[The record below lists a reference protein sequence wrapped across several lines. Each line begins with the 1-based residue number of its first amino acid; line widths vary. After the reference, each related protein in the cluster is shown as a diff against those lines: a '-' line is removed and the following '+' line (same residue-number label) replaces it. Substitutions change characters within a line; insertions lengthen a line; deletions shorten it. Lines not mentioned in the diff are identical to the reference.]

1 MSGGVS
7 LINTKP
13 KDESAELKGMFFA
26 SLRGALIAVALTVLL
41 AIIMTAVALMT
52 KDPDNIIGI
61 FAYATLVIS
70 SLLGGITSI
79 KADTE
84 QRLGASL
91 LSGVGYV
98 LVIWLLSLFFRADT
112 LEPVSPLWATVG
124 YIGCIALSLVGGII
138 ARPKQ
143 TRIKDGKNNVTAR
156 LRRQLSKRT

>member
-13 KDESAELKGMFFA
+13 NDESAELKGMFLA
-26 SLRGALIAVALTVLL
+26 SLRGTLVAVGLTVLL

-52 KDPDNIIGI
+52 KDPDSIIGI
-61 FAYATLVIS
+61 FAYAALVIA

-98 LVIWLLSLFFRADT
+98 LIIWLLSLFFRADT
-112 LEPVSPLWATVG
+112 LEPVSPLWAIIG
-124 YIGCIALSLVGGII
+124 YIGCIALSLVGGVIV
-138 ARPKQ
+138 RPKQ
-143 TRIKDGKNNVTAR
+143 TRIKEGKNNVTAK
-156 LRRQLSKRT
+156 LRRQLGKRT